1 VIEHL
6 AIVVILWVL
15 AISGL
20 AAFVGFM
27 IVSTII
33 VFRHL
38 WQLLQKA
45 FADEK
50 KA

>member
-1 VIEHL
+1 MPDHL
-6 AIVVILWVL
+6 VIVVILWVL

-20 AAFVGFM
+20 AAFVGCM
-27 IVSTII
+27 VVSTII

-45 FADEK
+45 WADGK
-50 KA
+50 KG